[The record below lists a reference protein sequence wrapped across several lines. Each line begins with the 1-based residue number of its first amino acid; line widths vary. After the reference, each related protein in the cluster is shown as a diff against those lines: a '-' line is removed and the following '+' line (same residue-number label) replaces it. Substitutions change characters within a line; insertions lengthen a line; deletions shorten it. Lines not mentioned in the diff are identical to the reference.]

1 MDSFINKHYQGVTPL
16 MYACSTG
23 LADCVKM
30 LAEKRADF
38 NKLDNHGRVCLQ
50 LARRA
55 QGDNQNM
62 ASWLKDNVQGIDSSN
77 ITANG
82 CVGVRGCV
90 WAGASGCGCVLV
102 SVGVGVG
109 VDVCGCR
116 SSSWSCSGSW
126 FGCGCGCV
134 GG

>member
-1 MDSFINKHYQGVTPL
+1 MH
-16 MYACSTG
+16 ACSTG

-30 LAEKRADF
+30 LAEAKADF